1 MKLPAPGR
9 HTDRRTCRSPGCNAN
24 GLRAALQQ
32 CESEPSLLGRYCDES
47 SVTHATADIPVQT
60 PAAPPRTI
68 AHQLQHLS
76 AMSKPAAFRS
86 AASEWRVWRFLGL
99 AHLSGILI
107 FLGVMAGFLWY
118 VEYVEKRERQEA
130 LYRDIEWAQQS
141 LRLHLRESRD
151 TLSTLAPIWVS
162 SASAGIIDQSSPKE
176 HFANDPQSI
185 YMAYADPGRSVVWSF
200 AAPGTALISGRRI
213 GERVEDS
220 AGYFAF
226 GGVTASLQS
235 QFSTPFVAA
244 DNEVVVELYT
254 PVVKEQ
260 TLQGVLITGFGLHR
274 ALTNAVSETIRA
286 KYLLN
291 IVDAGGNTLV
301 STSSSQLID
310 TRLSYGLPLE
320 PPGNGIRLQAVAF
333 DVGRGLGERL
343 MQAGLVAMS
352 LTSLLSLALLWR
364 SGRERMRIEA
374 ERDRLFVLSQDV
386 LCVLTPDG
394 TVIRGNPAF
403 EEYCGSDLTDAVLYD
418 RIHPDDRSQVKLT
431 LSSRF
436 DRIGPLEFRVRQR
449 NTWRWLS
456 WSISVDRRDAEP
468 RLYAVAHDIT
478 RRKQTEHA
486 LAAETVFRRAMED
499 SISTGMRVIDQEGRI
514 TYVNRAFCR
523 MIGFEESEL
532 VGQVPPYPYWLP
544 EDHDVNLNHIRMTF
558 AGEAP
563 ASGIQSRARRKDGR
577 VLDVRMYVSPLIDDQ
592 GEQAGWMASMT
603 DITEPNRIRAELAAA
618 HERFNTV
625 LDELGA
631 AVSVASL
638 VSALPGP
645 AGGAAARSANLLT
658 GPLNHPLAAPQ
669 PMALALP
676 GGPSGRRGPGR
687 ADRGATLLFANRQYR
702 TLFGSG
708 VAGHEQLLTGR
719 LAADDWVEQEV
730 HLPGID
736 RWFEVRT
743 RQIRWVDGQPV
754 QLVVATDIT
763 AQRQVRELQ
772 EQQQDQIQ
780 QTSRLVTMGEMASS
794 IAHELNQP
802 LAAISNYT
810 MGLAARLRRS
820 RPGTADEAQE
830 QIIETLDKTAKQ
842 AQRAAAVIRRI
853 REFVKRSA
861 PERRHTTVEA
871 ILADAVGLA
880 EIAAKRQRVTIATR
894 VAPGLPVL
902 NVDPI
907 LIEQVLLN
915 LMKNGIDA
923 MKDEPRRGLTLSVA
937 RRGDQI
943 EFAVAD
949 QGPGLSLEMESRLF
963 EPFYTT
969 KSEGMGMGLNI
980 CRSIIESHAGR
991 LWVEPNLPR
1000 GCIFRFVLPTLE
1012 DPELGPAIGPGGEV
1026 VLGAR

>member
-1 MKLPAPGR
+1 M
-9 HTDRRTCRSPGCNAN
+9 
-24 GLRAALQQ
+24 
-32 CESEPSLLGRYCDES
+32 
-47 SVTHATADIPVQT
+47 
-60 PAAPPRTI
+60 
-68 AHQLQHLS
+68 
-76 AMSKPAAFRS
+76 
-86 AASEWRVWRFLGL
+86 
-99 AHLSGILI
+99 
-107 FLGVMAGFLWY
+107 
-118 VEYVEKRERQEA
+118 
-130 LYRDIEWAQQS
+130 
-141 LRLHLRESRD
+141 
-151 TLSTLAPIWVS
+151 
-162 SASAGIIDQSSPKE
+162 
-176 HFANDPQSI
+176 
-185 YMAYADPGRSVVWSF
+185 
-200 AAPGTALISGRRI
+200 
-213 GERVEDS
+213 
-220 AGYFAF
+220 
-226 GGVTASLQS
+226 
-235 QFSTPFVAA
+235 
-244 DNEVVVELYT
+244 
-254 PVVKEQ
+254 
-260 TLQGVLITGFGLHR
+260 
-274 ALTNAVSETIRA
+274 
-286 KYLLN
+286 
-291 IVDAGGNTLV
+291 
-301 STSSSQLID
+301 
-310 TRLSYGLPLE
+310 
-320 PPGNGIRLQAVAF
+320 
-333 DVGRGLGERL
+333 
-343 MQAGLVAMS
+343 
-352 LTSLLSLALLWR
+352 
-364 SGRERMRIEA
+364 
-374 ERDRLFVLSQDV
+374 
-386 LCVLTPDG
+386 
-394 TVIRGNPAF
+394 
-403 EEYCGSDLTDAVLYD
+403 
-418 RIHPDDRSQVKLT
+418 
-431 LSSRF
+431 
-436 DRIGPLEFRVRQR
+436 
-449 NTWRWLS
+449 
-456 WSISVDRRDAEP
+456 
-468 RLYAVAHDIT
+468 
-478 RRKQTEHA
+478 
-486 LAAETVFRRAMED
+486 
-499 SISTGMRVIDQEGRI
+499 
-514 TYVNRAFCR
+514 
-523 MIGFEESEL
+523 
-532 VGQVPPYPYWLP
+532 
-544 EDHDVNLNHIRMTF
+544 
-558 AGEAP
+558 
-563 ASGIQSRARRKDGR
+563 
-577 VLDVRMYVSPLIDDQ
+577 
-592 GEQAGWMASMT
+592 
-603 DITEPNRIRAELAAA
+603 
-618 HERFNTV
+618 
-625 LDELGA
+625 
-631 AVSVASL
+631 
-638 VSALPGP
+638 
-645 AGGAAARSANLLT
+645 
-658 GPLNHPLAAPQ
+658 
-669 PMALALP
+669 
-676 GGPSGRRGPGR
+676 
-687 ADRGATLLFANRQYR
+687 
-702 TLFGSG
+702 
-708 VAGHEQLLTGR
+708 TGR
-719 LAADDWVEQEV
+719 LAADDGVEQEV

-736 RWFEVRT
+736 RWCEVRT

>member
-1 MKLPAPGR
+1 MKYPVNRTVSSAEPAQRRSTIVRRSDMRKEDNPEHTSSRPPGNIW
-9 HTDRRTCRSPGCNAN
+9 S
-24 GLRAALQQ
+24 RA
-32 CESEPSLLGRYCDES
+32 
-47 SVTHATADIPVQT
+47 IPPLSMSRQT
-60 PAAPPRTI
+60 
-68 AHQLQHLS
+68 
-76 AMSKPAAFRS
+76 AFRS

-99 AHLSGILI
+99 AHLSGILV
-107 FLGVMAGFLWY
+107 FLAVMGGFFWY
-118 VEYVEKRERQEA
+118 VESVEKRERHDA
-130 LYRDIEWAQQS
+130 LLRDIEWAQQS

-151 TLSTLAPIWVS
+151 NLARSAPVWVAVPGTEVIDLTAPRDYL
-162 SASAGIIDQSSPKE
+162 AS
-176 HFANDPQSI
+176 DPHAI
-185 YMAYADPGRSVVWSF
+185 YMAFADPARTVHWAIS
-200 AAPGTALISGRRI
+200 APGTALIRGRRPAARI
-213 GERVEDS
+213 EDS

-226 GGVTASLQS
+226 GGVVSTLQS

-254 PVVKEQ
+254 PVIKDQ
-260 TLQGVLITGFGLHR
+260 TLTGILITGIGLHR
-274 ALTNAVSETIRA
+274 WLSNGVSEQIRR
-286 KYLLN
+286 KYLIN

-301 STSSSQLID
+301 STSSHQMLN

-320 PPGNGIRLQAVAF
+320 PPGSGIRLQAVAF
-333 DVGRGLGERL
+333 EAGRGLGEKL
-343 MQAGLVAMS
+343 MLAGLLSMS

-364 SGRERMRIEA
+364 SGRDRMRLEA

-403 EEYCGSDLTDAVLYD
+403 DEYFGSDIADTVLYD
-418 RIHPDDRSQVKLT
+418 HIHPDEREAVKKA
-431 LSSRF
+431 LSKRF

-456 WSISVDRRDAEP
+456 WSISVDRRDLEP

-486 LAAETVFRRAMED
+486 LAGETVFRRAMED
-499 SISTGMRVIDQEGRI
+499 SISTGMRVIDQDSRI

-523 MIGFEESEL
+523 MTGFDESQL
-532 VGQVPPYPYWLP
+532 VGQVPPYLYWLP
-544 EDHDVNLNHIRMTF
+544 EDHDINLKHMRVTVD
-558 AGEAP
+558 GEAP
-563 ASGIQSRARRKDGR
+563 ASGIQSRVRRKDGR
-577 VLDVRMYVSPLIDDQ
+577 ILDVRMYVSPLIDDR

-638 VSALPGP
+638 VSPLPQADT
-645 AGGAAARSANLLT
+645 AGTPLSELVANPLL
-658 GPLNHPLAAPQ
+658 HPLVEQ
-669 PMALALP
+669 
-676 GGPSGRRGPGR
+676 GRRKGR
-687 ADRGATLLFANRQYR
+687 PAPAATLLFANRQYR
-702 TLFGSG
+702 LLFGSG
-708 VAGHEQLLTGR
+708 AAGHEQLLKGR
-719 LAADDWVEQEV
+719 QAADDWIEQEV
-730 HLPGID
+730 HVPSID

-754 QLVVATDIT
+754 QLLVATDIT
-763 AQRQVRELQ
+763 AQHHAREMQ
-772 EQQQDQIQ
+772 EQQQEQLQ

-810 MGLAARLRRS
+810 LGLAARIKRS
-820 RPGTADEAQE
+820 QAGNEDAESLEITEA
-830 QIIETLDKTAKQ
+830 LDKTAKQ

-853 REFVKRSA
+853 RDFVKRSA
-861 PERRHTTVEA
+861 PERRRTSVDA
-871 ILADAVGLA
+871 ILIDAVGLA
-880 EIAAKRQRVTIATR
+880 EIAAKRQRVTITTR
-894 VAPGLPVL
+894 VEPDLPIL
-902 NVDPI
+902 SVDPI
-907 LIEQVLLN
+907 LIEQVLIN
-915 LMKNGIDA
+915 LMKNSIDA
-923 MKDEPRRGLTLSVA
+923 MKDSPPRGLVLSVA

-943 EFAVAD
+943 EFSVAD
-949 QGPGLSLEMESRLF
+949 QGPGLSREMETRLF

-980 CRSIIESHAGR
+980 CRSIVESHSGR
-991 LWVEPNLPR
+991 LWVEPNQPR

-1026 VLGAR
+1026 VLGSGETGSGDAGPSPNYKTSEPANS